1 MGCSSNEVWGGDD
14 NTQTG
19 AEGARLE
26 DLDKKGKLLLRRRR
40 AETHTGHLYHF
51 LIQFP
56 LARWN
61 TSSRS
66 LPRVETELSLN
77 IQQNSGP
84 LSAGGSKREQNPKYC
99 HEHNCLFRLVRLGD
113 NQTDCTGPC
122 LPRFSSMN
130 QCKWEEKHG
139 QQGGQEKN
147 DYNRA
152 TPEGAYER
160 KCSCQGT
167 SRDLGWLKSAGHTR
181 VPWSTPARA
190 KPQCP
195 ASCWAGYSRQ
205 PGRQLGTEFKFAINQ
220 QVLGVHICS
229 STSKECFMWS

>member
-84 LSAGGSKREQNPKYC
+84 LSAGGSKREQNPKYS

-139 QQGGQEKN
+139 QQGGQKKKMIITEPLQK
-147 DYNRA
+147 
-152 TPEGAYER
+152 
-160 KCSCQGT
+160 
-167 SRDLGWLKSAGHTR
+167 GHMR
-181 VPWSTPARA
+181 ESARA
-190 KPQCP
+190 RGP
-195 ASCWAGYSRQ
+195 AGIWDGWS
-205 PGRQLGTEFKFAINQ
+205 QLGTPEF
-220 QVLGVHICS
+220 LGQPQPGPNHSVPLPAGQATVDS
-229 STSKECFMWS
+229 RAGSWALNSNLQ